1 MVPHAAELDVVA
13 GCELVAEVA
22 QTQGEVQLQVLGG
35 SMLPSIWPGDRLIVQ
50 RRNPNQIQ
58 PGKIVLY
65 KREGGLVAHR
75 VVARDGESLLTRG
88 DSVSKADAPVQAEE
102 IVGEIVAIIRRGQ
115 RVALELTLGRR
126 MVAWVLR
133 RSNFSTRALLH
144 FGRMAWAR

>member
-1 MVPHAAELDVVA
+1 MVPDAADLGIAA

>member
-1 MVPHAAELDVVA
+1 MVPDAVELAVAA

-22 QTQGEVQLQVLGG
+22 RSHGEVQLQVLGG

-58 PGKIVLY
+58 PGKIILY

-75 VVARDGESLLTRG
+75 VVARHGESLLTRG
-88 DSVSKADAPVQAEE
+88 DSLLNADAPVPAEE
-102 IVGEIVAIIRRGQ
+102 IVGEIVAIIRRGR

-133 RSNFSTRALLH
+133 RSNFSTRVLLH